1 MAHQARTY
9 LGFSSMEW
17 LGVFLLPPGWYG
29 SQSQEQ
35 GSPLE
40 VNLPV
45 PIYTPWG
52 RYSQKNWVV
61 VCSSKT
67 FTLFLTKICD
77 FPYAIYD
84 LTKNAI
90 IRGKPYGVGFI

>member
-1 MAHQARTY
+1 MK
-9 LGFSSMEW
+9 W
-17 LGVFLLPPGWYG
+17 LGVFLLPPGWYA
-29 SQSQEQ
+29 SQEQ

-61 VCSSKT
+61 VCGPLPKT
-67 FTLFLTKICD
+67 LTLFMTKICD
-77 FPYAIYD
+77 FPYVIYD
-84 LTKNAI
+84 LTKNV
-90 IRGKPYGVGFI
+90 KPYL